1 MRFDRLLRFPSVRGG
16 PMRNFVQV
24 TPQLLVPGLAEALA
38 LFRDVLGF
46 AVPFGTANYA
56 YVEREGVAFRLLELP
71 GVTAAPANRAQRSS
85 YIDVRDVDG
94 LYTEL
99 APKLATLS
107 PDDVEA
113 PRDQHW
119 GQREFAV
126 RGPDRHFIVFG
137 QAIANFEA
145 D

>member
-1 MRFDRLLRFPSVRGG
+1 
-16 PMRNFVQV
+16 MRNFVQI
-24 TPQLLVPGLAEALA
+24 TPQLLVPSLEQALG

-46 AVPFGTANYA
+46 VVPFSAIDYA

-71 GVTAAPANRAQRSS
+71 GVTATPPEQALRSS

-94 LYTEL
+94 LYAEL
-99 APKLATLS
+99 APKLSTLL
-107 PDDVEA
+107 PEDVEA

-126 RGPDRHFIVFG
+126 RGPDGHFIVFG
-137 QAIANFEA
+137 QVIATV
-145 D
+145 DTD

>member
-1 MRFDRLLRFPSVRGG
+1 
-16 PMRNFVQV
+16 MRNFVQV
-24 TPQLLVPGLAEALA
+24 TPQLLVPSLAEALA
-38 LFRDVLGF
+38 LFRDGLGF
-46 AVPFGTANYA
+46 AVPFSTIDYA

-71 GVTAAPANRAQRSS
+71 GVTAAPADRAQRSS
-85 YIDVRDVDG
+85 YIDVRDIDG
-94 LYTEL
+94 LHAEL
-99 APKLATLS
+99 APKLAAL
-107 PDDVEA
+107 PAEDVEA

-126 RGPDRHFIVFG
+126 RGPDGHFIVFG

>member
-1 MRFDRLLRFPSVRGG
+1 
-16 PMRNFVQV
+16 MRNFVQV
-24 TPQLLVPGLAEALA
+24 TPQLLVPDLAEALA
-38 LFRDVLGF
+38 LFRGVLGF
-46 AVPFGTANYA
+46 TAPFSVGNYA

-71 GVTAAPANRAQRSS
+71 GVTAAPADRAQRSS

-94 LYTEL
+94 LYAEL
-99 APKLATLS
+99 APKLATLP

-126 RGPDRHFIVFG
+126 RGPDGHFIVFG

>member
-1 MRFDRLLRFPSVRGG
+1 MRH
-16 PMRNFVQV
+16 FVQV
-24 TPQLLVPGLAEALA
+24 TPQLLVPSLADALV

-46 AVPFGTANYA
+46 AVPFSTIDYA

-71 GVTAAPANRAQRSS
+71 GVTAAPADRAERSS
-85 YIDVRDVDG
+85 YIDVLDVDG
-94 LYTEL
+94 LYAEL
-99 APKLATLS
+99 TPKLAALS

-126 RGPDRHFIVFG
+126 RGPDGHFIVFG
-137 QAIANFEA
+137 QAIENFEA